1 MTWRC
6 KKQLTNTR
14 NKLLREGY
22 VQCEERSSPERDLD
36 YWIDVREGGPAIR
49 FYYTARYARVFGLPG
64 VYRRTQ
70 DAIDHDNT
78 HHMERHRDL
87 GNAIEKAR
95 SARLPNARYF

>member
-6 KKQLTNTR
+6 EKQLTNTR

-22 VQCEERSSPERDLD
+22 VQCEERSNPERELD
-36 YWIDVREGGPAIR
+36 YWVDVKEDGPSIR
-49 FYYTARYARVFGLPG
+49 FYYCDRYPRTFGLPG

-70 DAIDHDNT
+70 GSIAYDNT
-78 HHMERHRDL
+78 HHMERYRGL

-95 SARLPNARYF
+95 TTQPSNSWRI